1 MIAKQVP
8 MKSIGKS
15 DFGGLVKYLTDEQN
29 KNERVG
35 YVSVTNCQTD
45 NHQVAILEV
54 INTQAQNTRATSDKT
69 YHLIVSFRA
78 GEQLDDATLK
88 AIEARVCE
96 GLGFGE
102 HQRVSAVHHD
112 TDNLHFHIAINKI
125 HPTRYTIHDPYNDHK
140 ILGQLCEKL
149 EREFGL
155 EVDNHTAQRTG
166 SENRAADMER
176 HAGVQSLLGW
186 IKRECGDQIKGA
198 QSWAELH
205 TVLRSNG
212 LELQERGNGFVIT
225 NGAGLGVKAS
235 SVARELS
242 KAKLEQRLGA
252 FEAVQGQ
259 GASAAVA
266 QAAQARRT
274 QAPPVAKV
282 GHKPPPRSQNRLH
295 RLSQLEGMQINS
307 GKRYE
312 AQPMRSRINTVELY
326 AKYKNEQTT
335 ATATR
340 TVEWAKALERKN
352 RLVESA
358 KRTALLK
365 RTAIKAI
372 KGAGPGKKVMYS
384 STSKTLKDEIQA
396 INKQYLA
403 DRQAIYDKYQRL
415 AWADWLRA
423 KATEGDQEALGALRA
438 REAAQGLKGNTV
450 AGSAGQ
456 KAPQGLPEQ
465 DSITKKGTII
475 YRVGPTAVRDD
486 GDKLKVSRG
495 ANQDGLQAAL
505 RLAMERY
512 GNRITVNGTDAFKEQ
527 IAQAAAAAKLPI
539 TFADAA
545 LERRRQELSQSTTNQ
560 ENANEHART
569 RTDAARTTGTGA
581 RADRG
586 RADSRRDGGAGLT
599 PTRVHTT
606 RAGRTGPVQFGA
618 NGRKPVP
625 GGGLPGKPDIGR
637 VGRKPPPESQNRL
650 RGLSQLGVVQ
660 LTNRGQ
666 VLLPRDVPGH
676 MEQQGTKP
684 DNGLR
689 RDIFGAGR
697 VTAGQAAADKYIAE
711 REATRLKVFDIPKHS
726 RYNQGN
732 DGAAAFTFAGVRQVE
747 GQALALLKR
756 GDEIKVL
763 PVDEA
768 TARRLKRVAVG
779 EAVAVTAKGSI
790 KTKGR
795 SR

>member
-1 MIAKQVP
+1 MIAKHVP

-15 DFGGLVKYLTDEQN
+15 DFGGLVKYLADEQN

-45 NHQVAILEV
+45 DHQVAILEV
-54 INTQAQNTRATSDKT
+54 INTQAQNTRSTSDKT

-88 AIEARVCE
+88 AIEARLCE

-112 TDNLHFHIAINKI
+112 TDNLHLHIAINKI
-125 HPTRYTIHDPYNDHK
+125 HPTRYTIHNPYNDHK

-155 EVDNHTAQRTG
+155 EADNHTAKRTG

-186 IKRECGDQIKGA
+186 IKRECGDQIKDA

-212 LELQERGNGFVIT
+212 LELHERGNGFVIT
-225 NGAGLGVKAS
+225 DGAGLGVKAS

-252 FEAVQGQ
+252 FDALQGQ

-266 QAAQARRT
+266 QTAQARRT
-274 QAPPVAKV
+274 QAPLVAKV

-295 RLSQLEGMQINS
+295 SLSQLEAVQINS

-312 AQPMRSRINTVELY
+312 ALPMRSRINTVELY
-326 AKYKNEQTT
+326 ARYKNEQAT
-335 ATATR
+335 ASATR
-340 TVEWAKALERKN
+340 TVEWAKALDRKN

-358 KRTALLK
+358 KRMALLK

-372 KGAGPGKKVMYS
+372 KGAGPGKKVMYR
-384 STSKTLKDEIQA
+384 STSTTLKDEIQA

-403 DRQAIYDKYQRL
+403 ERQAVYDKYQRF

-438 REAAQGLKGNTV
+438 REAAQGFNGNTV
-450 AGSAGQ
+450 TGSAGQ
-456 KAPQGLPEQ
+456 KVMQSLPEQ

-475 YRVGPTAVRDD
+475 YRVGRTAVRDD

-545 LERRRQELSQSTTNQ
+545 LERRRQELSQSTTTQ

-569 RTDAARTTGTGA
+569 RTDPARTTGAEAG
-581 RADRG
+581 ADRG
-586 RADSRRDGGAGLT
+586 RADSRRDGGARLALA
-599 PTRVHTT
+599 RIHAT
-606 RAGRTGPVQFGA
+606 RAGRTGAVQFRA

-637 VGRKPPPESQNRL
+637 VGRKPPPEGQNRL
-650 RGLSQLGVVQ
+650 RGLSELGVVQ
-660 LTNRGQ
+660 LANRGQ

-676 MEQQGTKP
+676 MEQQGAKP

-711 REATRLKVFDIPKHS
+711 REASRLKMFDIPKHA
-726 RYNQGN
+726 RYNQDN
-732 DGAAAFTFAGVRQVE
+732 DGATAFTFAGVRQIE

-756 GDEIKVL
+756 GNEIKVL
-763 PVDEA
+763 PVDDA
-768 TARRLKRVAVG
+768 TTRRLKRVAVG
-779 EAVAVTAKGSI
+779 DAVTVTEKGSI